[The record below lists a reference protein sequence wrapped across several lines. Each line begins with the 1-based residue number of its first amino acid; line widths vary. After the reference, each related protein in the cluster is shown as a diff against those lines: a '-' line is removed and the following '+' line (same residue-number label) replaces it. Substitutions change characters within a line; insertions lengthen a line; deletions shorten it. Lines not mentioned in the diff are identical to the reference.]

1 MSATLQSARRYL
13 AAGYSVIPVKLDGS
27 KAPAVDWGPFQK
39 RHATEDELA
48 KWFPRDDAH
57 GIGLVQGSISGN
69 AEMLEFETAEALA
82 QWEATVRDH
91 GREDLLDRLNLRV
104 RSGGGGIHF
113 YYRCPDGIEGNQKLA
128 LFSDKTVKIET
139 RGEGGQVVACGSPKS
154 VHKSGNPYAKLS
166 GSFESVPTVTG
177 EERAFLFAMAKSL
190 NEHKPS
196 GKTFTPKGAPA
207 PSSKGSSLRPGDDFN
222 DKATQAEVI
231 ALLEAHGWQVAGGRG
246 EVCDMTRPGKSTSDG
261 SSGTVGY
268 CGPNGFYCFTS
279 SAPPF
284 EPETYY
290 DPFGLY
296 CLLEHGGDFAKATKA
311 LGEKGYGEPI
321 AKTTSAEK
329 GKGFAERQEQAEE
342 RGSLVRLGDFNQTDA
357 GNAERLILRNGEDL
371 RHVPGL
377 GWRVW
382 NGKHWTANE
391 STVTAYARDT
401 IRALYAEAAD
411 LLTEAHKEP
420 DRETRKQLAASAEA
434 LSRFAIKSES
444 TRALAAMVDQAK
456 SFSQIMADAHQFNL
470 KPWVVPFQNGVW
482 DRGKWRGHQRTDYAE
497 HLLPVC
503 YDPHAD
509 RSEWLAVLKR
519 MTGGD
524 ARFAQTLQDVAGY
537 CLSGASTLRLLPW
550 AYGPKG
556 TGKSTFAELLQT
568 TLGAAGK
575 TLDSTLLSGD
585 RESERLGAA
594 VRSMR
599 AVFLPESGRKRL
611 DAELLKMLTGSD
623 RIPCRLLYSSLTF
636 SVMPSWAVF
645 AVANDPPAMN
655 AHDEAL
661 RDRVVALP
669 FVHRLD
675 QGEELVFRD
684 GKRLEEV
691 RRKADS
697 ALVEGFVAW
706 AVEGLERVHAAQDVY
721 RAPVVGEHT
730 QRFWDET
737 DPLTPFWEG
746 LDPNELEKG
755 MGSSALHRTYL
766 AWCEKEGTKRPLQG
780 RAFAAACRAAGLEDV
795 RGTGGV
801 RLWKRPH
808 PSMKMP
814 DEPANSDRVTDNTPF
829 SEKFPKKES
838 IEDFTKNGPESVTLS
853 LNEDEDD
860 LPDPYANTPGG
871 ANYRSGEE
879 IIEVRL

>member
-1 MSATLQSARRYL
+1 MNPTLQSAREYL
-13 AAGYSVIPVKLDGS
+13 AAGYSVIPVKLDGT
-27 KAPAVDWGPFQK
+27 KAPALTKWEAFQK
-39 RHATEDELA
+39 RRATESELA
-48 KWFPRDDAH
+48 KWFPHENAH
-57 GIGLVQGSISGN
+57 GIGLVQGSVSGN
-69 AEMLEFETAEALA
+69 SEMLEFETKEALT
-82 QWEATVRDH
+82 QWEQAVCDH
-91 GREDLLDRLNLRV
+91 WREDLLERLNLRV

-128 LFSDKTVKIET
+128 RFADGKVKIET
-139 RGEGGQVVACGSPKS
+139 RGEGGQVVAWGSPVE
-154 VHKSGNPYAKLS
+154 VHKSRNSYTKLS

-177 EERAFLFAMAKSL
+177 EERAFLFAMARSC
-190 NEHKPS
+190 NEHTPS
-196 GKTFTPKGAPA
+196 EKKFTPKTDSNQTP
-207 PSSKGSSLRPGDDFN
+207 KGNRPGDDFN
-222 DKATQAEVI
+222 ARATQAEVI
-231 ALLEAHGWQVAGGRG
+231 HLLERHGWQVAGGRG
-246 EVCDMTRPGKSTSDG
+246 DVCDLTRPGKNTRDG
-261 SSGTVGY
+261 ASGTVGY
-268 CGPNGFYCFTS
+268 CGQAGFYCFTS

-290 DPFGLY
+290 DPFGVFT
-296 CLLEHGGDFAKATKA
+296 LLEHGGDFVKATKA

-321 AKTTSAEK
+321 AKSTSAEK

-342 RGSLVRLGDFNQTDA
+342 KGSLVRLGDFNQTDA
-357 GNAERLILRNGEDL
+357 GNAERLILRHGADL

-382 NGKHWTANE
+382 DGKHWTANE
-391 STVTAYARDT
+391 TSVTRYARDT
-401 IRALYAEAAD
+401 IRALYKEAAE
-411 LLTEAHKEP
+411 LLTEAHQEP
-420 DRETRKQLAASAEA
+420 DREVRKQLAASAEA

-444 TRALAAMVDQAK
+444 TRSLAAMVDQAK
-456 SFSQIMADAHQFNL
+456 SFSEIVADTHQFDL
-470 KPWVVPFQNGVW
+470 KPWQVPFLNGVW
-482 DRGKWRGHQRTDYAE
+482 DRGKWRGHQRKDHTE

-509 RSEWLAVLKR
+509 RSEWLALLDR

-524 ARFAQTLQDVAGY
+524 AQFARTLQDVAGY

-556 TGKSTFAELLQT
+556 TGKSSFAELLQT
-568 TLGAAGK
+568 TLGGAGK
-575 TLDSTLLSGD
+575 TLDGTLLSGD
-585 RESERLGAA
+585 RETERLGAA

-599 AVFLPESGRKRL
+599 TVFLPESGRKRL
-611 DAELLKMLTGSD
+611 DAELLKMITGSD

-669 FVHRLD
+669 FVHKLD

-691 RRKADS
+691 RRNPES
-697 ALVEGFVAW
+697 ALVAGFVAW
-706 AVEGLERVHAAQDVY
+706 AVEGLERVHEVQDVY
-721 RAPVVGEHT
+721 RAPAVGEHT
-730 QRFWDET
+730 RRFWDET

-746 LDPNELEKG
+746 LDPKELEKG
-755 MGSSALHRTYL
+755 MASSALHGAYI
-766 AWCEKEGTKRPLQG
+766 AWCEKEGIKRPLQG
-780 RAFAAACRAAGLEDV
+780 RAFAGACRAAGLEDI

-808 PSMKMP
+808 PAMKIP

-829 SEKFPKKES
+829 SVNFPKKED
-838 IEDFTKNGPESVTLS
+838 IGKFTEKSPESVTLS
-853 LNEDEDD
+853 LNDEDD
-860 LPDPYANTPGG
+860 PYADTPGG
-871 ANYRSGEE
+871 SRFVTEEGEWSL
-879 IIEVRL
+879 EV